1 MMEHEVRE
9 NRPLLEIKNIRK
21 QFIGCLALDD
31 VSVAF
36 REHEVHAII
45 GENGAGKST
54 MCKILTGLYQPDG
67 GTIEMEGQSVR
78 FRSTHDS
85 KQKGISM
92 VYQERNLVPHLTG
105 AENIMLGDEPHIGPL
120 MNKRKLLETANRL
133 KDRLGIEVPLDIP
146 VQQLGAGTQQII
158 EIIRA
163 FSTNPKVLILDEP
176 TASLGE
182 GEVAPFLEFIKRL
195 KRENE
200 IAIIFISHKLE
211 EVYSVADT
219 ISVFTEGRCIVTD
232 KAKNLTH
239 EDCIRSM
246 LKNNDMKPFEIDAA
260 KVDRDKVVLDV
271 GDCTYDDREHKLGIK
286 VYRGEVVGFYG
297 LVGSG
302 RTEFA
307 EAIYGVRRMQKGNV
321 VFNGERI
328 SDFDT
333 RKMINRGMI
342 MTPEK
347 RANAMFAADSLTD
360 NVAILFLNKLSAR
373 FLGLLQPKR
382 NEEMA
387 LKVLRE
393 NKVKYSSHKQSIR
406 ELSGGN
412 IQKIIIGRSMQVEN
426 VSLLIMD
433 EPTTGL
439 DLGAKHDVYVVA
451 RKLADEDR
459 VSSIFISSELN
470 ELLSVCN
477 RIYIFADG
485 NVTGVVERENF
496 DKEYILNAAFRR
508 VQE

>member
-1 MMEHEVRE
+1 MMDNQVKE
-9 NRPLLEIKNIRK
+9 NRTILEIKNIRK
-21 QFIGCLALDD
+21 QFTGCLALDD

-36 REHEVHAII
+36 NAHEVHAII

-54 MCKILTGLYQPDG
+54 MCKILTGIYQPDAG
-67 GTIEMEGQSVR
+67 SLELEGKSIR
-78 FRSTHDS
+78 FKSTHDS
-85 KQKGISM
+85 KEQGISM

-120 MNKRKLLETANRL
+120 MNRKKLLARANEL
-133 KDRLGIEVPLDIP
+133 KNRLGIEVPLDVP

-163 FSTNPKVLILDEP
+163 FSTNPRVLILDEP

-182 GEVAPFLEFIKRL
+182 SEVAPFLEFIRKL
-195 KRENE
+195 KKEND
-200 IAIIFISHKLE
+200 IVIIFISHKLE
-211 EVYSVADT
+211 EVYSVADM

-232 KAKNLTH
+232 KASNLTH
-239 EDCIRSM
+239 EDCIRAM
-246 LKNNDMKPFEIDAA
+246 LKNSDMTPFEIDA
-260 KVDRDKVVLDV
+260 DKVVKEDVVLHV
-271 GDCTYDDREHKLGIK
+271 GDCVYDDCTHHLDID
-286 VYRGEVVGFYG
+286 VYRGEVVGLYG

-307 EAIYGVRRMQKGNV
+307 EAIYGVRRMQSGDV
-321 VFNGERI
+321 VFNGEKI
-328 SDFDT
+328 SNFET
-333 RKMINRGMI
+333 RKMIDRGMI

-347 RANAMFAADSLTD
+347 RANAMFAADSLID
-360 NVAILFLNKLSAR
+360 NVAILFLQKLSTK
-373 FLGLLQPKR
+373 FLGMMRPRK

-393 NKVKYSSHKQSIR
+393 NKVKYSNPKQSIR

-412 IQKIIIGRSMQVEN
+412 IQKIIIGRSMNVEN

-451 RKLADEDR
+451 RKLADEDK
-459 VSSIFISSELN
+459 VSSMFISSELN

-477 RIYIFADG
+477 RIYIFANG
-485 NVTGVVERENF
+485 NVTGMVERKNF
-496 DKEYILNAAFRR
+496 NKEYILNAAFRR
-508 VQE
+508 A

>member
-1 MMEHEVRE
+1 MNNEAKE
-9 NRPLLEIKNIRK
+9 NAAVLEIEHIRK

-54 MCKILTGLYQPDG
+54 MCKILTGLYQPDAG
-67 GTIEMEGQSVR
+67 IIRLNGQETH
-78 FRSTHDS
+78 FRNTHDS
-85 KQKGISM
+85 KSKGISM

-105 AENIMLGDEPHIGPL
+105 AENIMLGDEPHNGPI
-120 MNKRKLLETANRL
+120 MDNKKLLQKANEL
-133 KDRLGIEVPLDIP
+133 KDRLGIEVPLNVP
-146 VQQLGAGTQQII
+146 VLHLGAGTQQII

-163 FSTNPKVLILDEP
+163 FATEPKVLILDEP

-182 GEVAPFLEFIKRL
+182 GEVGPFLEFIKRL
-195 KRENE
+195 KKENN

-211 EVYSVADT
+211 EVYEIADT

-232 KAKNLTH
+232 KAQNLTH
-239 EDCIRSM
+239 EDCIRAM
-246 LKNNDMKPFEIDAA
+246 LKNNDMKPFE
-260 KVDRDKVVLDV
+260 VDESNVDKSNVVLEV
-271 GDCTYDDREHKLGIK
+271 GDCTYDDAEHHIGIK

-307 EAIYGVRRMQKGNV
+307 EAIYGVRRMQKGDV
-321 VFNGERI
+321 TFKGEKIQR
-328 SDFDT
+328 FRT
-333 RKMINRGMI
+333 QEMIDRGMI

-347 RANAMFAADSLTD
+347 RANAIFSTYSLTD
-360 NVAILFLNKLSAR
+360 NVAILFLNKLCAK
-373 FLGLLQPKR
+373 FLGLVQPAR
-382 NEEMA
+382 NNQMA
-387 LKVLRE
+387 DKVLSE
-393 NKVKYSSHKQSIR
+393 NKVKFSSSRQQIR

-412 IQKIIIGRSMQVEN
+412 IQKIIIGRSMNVEN
-426 VSLLIMD
+426 VSLIILD

-451 RKLADEDR
+451 RKLADEDH

-477 RIYIFADG
+477 RIYIFANG
-485 NVTGVVERENF
+485 NVTGMVTRENF

-508 VQE
+508 N

>member
-1 MMEHEVRE
+1 MMDNQAKK
-9 NRPLLEIKNIRK
+9 NRAILEIKHIRK

-54 MCKILTGLYQPDG
+54 MCKILTGLYQPDS
-67 GTIEMEGQSVR
+67 GTIEVEGKSVR
-78 FRSTHDS
+78 FKNTHDS
-85 KQKGISM
+85 KMQGISM

-105 AENIMLGDEPHIGPL
+105 AENIMLGDEPHFGPL
-120 MNKRKLLETANRL
+120 MNRKKLMARANEL
-133 KDRLGIEVPLDIP
+133 KDKLGIEVPLDVP
-146 VQQLGAGTQQII
+146 VQSLGAGTQQII

-163 FSTNPKVLILDEP
+163 FSTDPKVLILDEP

-182 GEVAPFLEFIKRL
+182 SEVAPFLEFIKRL
-195 KRENE
+195 KREND

-219 ISVFTEGRCIVTD
+219 ISVFAEGRCIITD
-232 KAKNLTH
+232 KSSNLSH

-246 LKNNDMKPFEIDAA
+246 LKNNDMKPFEIDMD
-260 KVDRDKVVLDV
+260 KVDRNDVVLHA
-271 GDCTYDDREHKLGIK
+271 GNCFYDDCEHYIGVD

-307 EAIYGVRRMQKGNV
+307 EAIYGVRPMQRADV
-321 VFNGERI
+321 IFNGEKI
-328 SDFDT
+328 TNFET
-333 RKMINRGMI
+333 QKMIDRGMI

-347 RANAMFAADSLTD
+347 RANAIFGSDSLVD
-360 NVAILFLNKLSAR
+360 NVAILFLKKLSSHFMGIIR
-373 FLGLLQPKR
+373 PRK

-387 LKVLRE
+387 LKVLQE
-393 NKVKYSSHKQSIR
+393 NKVKYSRHKQSIR

-412 IQKIIIGRSMQVEN
+412 IQKIIIGRSMNVEN

-477 RIYIFADG
+477 RIYIFANG
-485 NVTGVVERENF
+485 NVTGVVEREGF

-508 VQE
+508 A

>member
-1 MMEHEVRE
+1 MEKVVSE
-9 NRPLLEIKNIRK
+9 NRPILEIEHVRK

-31 VSVAF
+31 VSVCF

-54 MCKILTGLYQPDG
+54 MCKILTGIYQPDG
-67 GTIEMEGQSVR
+67 GVIKLDGVTTHMKN
-78 FRSTHDS
+78 THDS
-85 KQKGISM
+85 KSKGISM

-105 AENIMLGDEPHIGPL
+105 AENIMLGDEPHNGPL
-120 MNKRKLLETANRL
+120 MDQKKLLAKANEL
-133 KDRLGIEVPLDIP
+133 KNRLGIEVPLDTP
-146 VQQLGAGTQQII
+146 VMHLGAGTQQII

-163 FSTNPKVLILDEP
+163 FASEPKVLILDEP

-182 GEVAPFLEFIKRL
+182 GEVTPFLDFIKRL
-195 KRENE
+195 KNENN

-211 EVYSVADT
+211 EVYEIADT

-232 KAKNLTH
+232 KAENLTH
-239 EDCIRSM
+239 EDCIRAM
-246 LKNNDMKPFEIDAA
+246 LKNNDMAPFE
-260 KVDRDKVVLDV
+260 VDENNVDKSNIVLEV
-271 GDCTYDDREHKLGIK
+271 GDCTFDDRDHHIGIK

-307 EAIYGVRRMQKGNV
+307 EALYGVRRMQKADV
-321 VFNGERI
+321 TFAGEKI
-328 SDFDT
+328 TDFKT
-333 RKMINRGMI
+333 QKMIDRGMI

-347 RANAMFAADSLTD
+347 RANAIYSTYSLTD
-360 NVAILFLNKLSAR
+360 NVAILFLNKLCNK
-373 FLGLLQPKR
+373 FLGLVRPKK
-382 NEEMA
+382 NSEMA
-387 LKVLRE
+387 DKVLSL
-393 NKVKYSSHKQSIR
+393 NKVKFSSPKQQIR

-412 IQKIIIGRSMQVEN
+412 IQKIVIGRSMSVDN
-426 VSLLIMD
+426 VKLMILD

-451 RKLADEDR
+451 RRLADEEK

-477 RIYIFADG
+477 RIYIFAHG
-485 NVTGVVERENF
+485 NVAGEVDRAHFN
-496 DKEYILNAAFRR
+496 KEFILNTAFRR
-508 VQE
+508 D

>member
-1 MMEHEVRE
+1 MDNEARE
-9 NRPLLEIKNIRK
+9 NAVILGIKNIRK

-31 VSVAF
+31 VSVDF

-67 GTIEMEGQSVR
+67 GYLELEGEKVH
-78 FRSTHDS
+78 FKDTHDS

-120 MNKRKLLETANRL
+120 MNRKKLLAKATEL
-133 KDRLGIEVPLDIP
+133 KERLGIEVPLDVP
-146 VQQLGAGTQQII
+146 VQNLGAGTQQII

-182 GEVAPFLEFIKRL
+182 SEVEPFLDFILKL
-195 KRENE
+195 KRENR
-200 IAIIFISHKLE
+200 IAIVFISHKLE
-211 EVYSVADT
+211 EVYRIADT
-219 ISVFTEGRCIVTD
+219 ISIFTEGRCVATD
-232 KAKNLTH
+232 KASNLSH
-239 EDCIRSM
+239 EDCIRYM
-246 LKNNDMKPFEIDAA
+246 LKNNEMKPFEIDPE
-260 KVDRDKVVLDV
+260 KEDRENLVLEV
-271 GDCTYDDREHKLGIK
+271 GNCTFDDREHKIGIK

-307 EAIYGVRRMQKGNV
+307 EALYGVRPMQHADV
-321 VFNGERI
+321 TFNGEKI
-328 SDFDT
+328 HKFET
-333 RKMINRGMI
+333 RQMIDRGMI

-347 RANAMFAADSLTD
+347 RANAMFATDSLSD
-360 NVAILFLNKLSAR
+360 NVSILFLNKLSTKIGG
-373 FLGLLQPKR
+373 FLRKKR
-382 NEEMA
+382 NEAMA
-387 LKVLRE
+387 AEVLRD
-393 NKVKYSSHKQSIR
+393 NKVKFSSAKQAIR

-412 IQKIIIGRSMQVEN
+412 IQKIIIGRSMRVEN
-426 VSLLIMD
+426 VSLMIMD

-459 VSSIFISSELN
+459 ISSIFISSELN

-477 RIYIFADG
+477 RIYIFAEG
-485 NVTGVVERENF
+485 NVVCEVERENF
-496 DKEYILNAAFRR
+496 DKETILNAAFRR
-508 VQE
+508 AQ

>member
-1 MMEHEVRE
+1 ME
-9 NRPLLEIKNIRK
+9 NRVSENSPILEIEHIRK

-31 VSVAF
+31 VSVSF

-54 MCKILTGLYQPDG
+54 MCKILTGRYQPDG
-67 GTIEMEGQSVR
+67 GVIKLDGQETHMKN
-78 FRSTHDS
+78 THDS
-85 KQKGISM
+85 KAKGISM

-105 AENIMLGDEPHIGPL
+105 AENIMLGDEPHNGPL
-120 MNKRKLLETANRL
+120 MDQKKLLAKANDL
-133 KDRLGIEVPLDIP
+133 KNRLGIDVPLDVP
-146 VQQLGAGTQQII
+146 VLHLGAGMQQII

-163 FSTNPKVLILDEP
+163 FATEPKVLILDEP

-182 GEVAPFLEFIKRL
+182 GEVAPFLEFIKKL
-195 KRENE
+195 KRENN

-211 EVYSVADT
+211 EVYEIADT

-232 KAKNLTH
+232 KAQNLTH
-239 EDCIRSM
+239 EDCIRAM
-246 LKNNDMKPFEIDAA
+246 LKNNDMAPFEIDEN
-260 KVDRDKVVLDV
+260 KVDKSQVVLEV
-271 GDCTYDDREHKLGIK
+271 GDCTFDDRNHHIGIK

-307 EAIYGVRRMQKGNV
+307 EALYGIRKMQKGDV
-321 VFNGERI
+321 TFAGEKI
-328 SDFDT
+328 TDFKT
-333 RKMINRGMI
+333 QKMIDRGMI

-347 RANAMFAADSLTD
+347 RANAIFSTYSLTD
-360 NVAILFLNKLSAR
+360 NVAILFLNKLCNK
-373 FLGLLQPKR
+373 FLGLVQPKK
-382 NEEMA
+382 NSEMA
-387 LKVLRE
+387 NKVLAG
-393 NKVKYSSHKQSIR
+393 NKVKYSDPKQQIR

-412 IQKIIIGRSMQVEN
+412 IQKIVIGRSMSVEN
-426 VSLLIMD
+426 IRLMILD

-451 RKLADEDR
+451 RKLADEDN

-477 RIYIFADG
+477 RIYIFANGSVSGEVD
-485 NVTGVVERENF
+485 RAHF

-508 VQE
+508 N